1 MKRAVMKTMNMISLR
16 LAMARL
22 TTIAV
27 WITSGACLSLAW
39 QSAQPTFPSAAVA
52 SQSLFQAVQSNNEQA
67 IADILGGQTELT
79 SSQDP
84 GLDKVDRELF
94 VQKYQEMHRLRSE
107 PDGSVNLYIGAENWP
122 FPIPLVKD
130 KVKENAKDDG
140 AWRFDLEAG
149 RKEVMFRRIGENE
162 LMAIANCREFAAA
175 KHHHAE
181 SGTAEPAAGSPV
193 SSLVKAAGGS
203 DRVDPLLF
211 QGYYFRL
218 LPTGPA
224 KAGTAGFALIAYPS
238 EYRSSGVMTFIV
250 TKNGVVYEK
259 DLGEKTSALASG
271 MAVFRKD
278 PAWRPAGD

>member
-1 MKRAVMKTMNMISLR
+1 MKQAVMKMMNMISLR

-22 TTIAV
+22 TMIAV
-27 WITSGACLSLAW
+27 WITGGACLSLAW
-39 QSAQPTFPSAAVA
+39 QSAQPTFPSAVVA

-122 FPIPLVKD
+122 FPVPLVKD
-130 KVKENAKDDG
+130 KVKDDG

-162 LMAIANCREFAAA
+162 LMAIANCREFAAVE
-175 KHHHAE
+175 KRHHAE
-181 SGTAEPAAGSPV
+181 SGTADPADGSPA
-193 SSLVKAAGGS
+193 SLLVKAAGGS
-203 DRVDPLLF
+203 DSVHPLLSH
-211 QGYYFRL
+211 GYYFRL

-224 KAGTAGFALIAYPS
+224 KGGTAGFALIAYPS

-259 DLGEKTSALASG
+259 DLGANTSALASG
-271 MAVFRKD
+271 MTAFRKD
-278 PAWRPAGD
+278 SAWRPAGD